1 MMRILF
7 CFFFF
12 GGLFIIVTMFIIG
25 IVFLIKTT
33 IQDNKFY
40 KDNFKEKQNGTD
52 KF

>member
-1 MMRILF
+1 MRILF

-12 GGLFIIVTMFIIG
+12 GGLFISVTMFIIG
-25 IVFLIKTT
+25 MVFLIKTI

-40 KDNFKEKQNGTD
+40 NDMLKENQNGTD